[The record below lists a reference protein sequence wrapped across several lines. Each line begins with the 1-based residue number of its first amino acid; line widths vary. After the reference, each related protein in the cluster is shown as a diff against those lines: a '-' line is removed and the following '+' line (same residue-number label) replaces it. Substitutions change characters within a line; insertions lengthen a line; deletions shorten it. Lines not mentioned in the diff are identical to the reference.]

1 MIVMMMIVSSMGI
14 IIAIYV
20 ARNERALFA
29 NFAFFFH
36 SPILKPD
43 FHLPLV
49 QPNRGRDLDSS
60 LSREILAKAVF
71 LLELERLLS
80 RIDLTV
86 FAFVK
91 WTIALVKEIR
101 LF

>member
-1 MIVMMMIVSSMGI
+1 MMIASIVIMGI
-14 IIAIYV
+14 VIARYV

-29 NFAFFFH
+29 NFSFFFH

-71 LLELERLLS
+71 LLQLKRLLT

-91 WTIALVKEIR
+91 WTIALNKEIIR